1 MIENLIE
8 RVKKEFIF
16 IKKRP
21 KYNVKLTLAEM
32 FFYVK
37 WFGKNFFLKCLENH
51 SFSKETRG
59 ILQFDMVETLAQR
72 VRDVLMD
79 GDNNLTL
86 EDLTLVASMAEHGLL
101 GFLDSMVLKDLDLS
115 TIPTDQLAPLFSSV
129 TRRVDFWNISGCGPF
144 MDILKCDVVGV
155 FGQSLGTEETRALV
169 RAMETRV
176 RMVTLGGCVTLD
188 TEALLQYSGQG
199 RCGKLA
205 WSYQTEAEEEL
216 RLWAFRKKWT
226 VRNNLELARNSDINH
241 RLVVSIHE
249 HLSFKLNFCFN

>member
-1 MIENLIE
+1 MI
-8 RVKKEFIF
+8 
-16 IKKRP
+16 
-21 KYNVKLTLAEM
+21 
-32 FFYVK
+32 
-37 WFGKNFFLKCLENH
+37 
-51 SFSKETRG
+51 
-59 ILQFDMVETLAQR
+59 ETLAQR

-129 TRRVDFWNISGCGPF
+129 TRRVDFWNISGRGPF

-205 WSYQTEAEEEL
+205 WSYQTEAEKEL
-216 RLWAFRKKWT
+216 RSWAFRRKWT
-226 VRNNLELARNSDINH
+226 VRNNLELIRNSDINH
-241 RLVVSIHE
+241 RLVVSMSFRVLNGIFVLINRSLQVKDIPRGPPLTRCLSCNKTSLWKRSKFGSPLCNDCSRWR
-249 HLSFKLNFCFN
+249 HLRMEFL